1 MVAQARVPAKEHP
14 GQRRC
19 NTVPSASPRV
29 CSTMHGV
36 FLPVRASPAGALPA
50 DNATRCV
57 GLAPADEVD
66 DSPAPQ
72 QPAPRQP
79 PGFPPSA
86 AIVVRPTAVSYA
98 FRQRYAERGPSPST
112 DAAHRCDPVLLY
124 RALWSLRSR
133 LAEGR
138 FDGHAPA
145 AVASSLAAAGSLPPS
160 FDAHGVLW
168 RLVPVQDDA
177 TTGASSGAGRA
188 AARRVAAPLAAAT
201 AWEVPSGSAATGEVC
216 SSAEIARY
224 LASGAA
230 TRNSPPPL

>member
-1 MVAQARVPAKEHP
+1 M
-14 GQRRC
+14 
-19 NTVPSASPRV
+19 PSASPRV

-79 PGFPPSA
+79 PGSPPSA

-112 DAAHRCDPVLLY
+112 DAVLLY

-145 AVASSLAAAGSLPPS
+145 AVRPLPRPAP
-160 FDAHGVLW
+160 FPTAIDAHGVLW
-168 RLVPVQDDA
+168 RLVPVQVDP

-201 AWEVPSGSAATGEVC
+201 AWEVC
-216 SSAEIARY
+216 SSVGVCGDGRG
-224 LASGAA
+224 LLL
-230 TRNSPPPL
+230 RRRR

>member
-1 MVAQARVPAKEHP
+1 
-14 GQRRC
+14 
-19 NTVPSASPRV
+19 
-29 CSTMHGV
+29 
-36 FLPVRASPAGALPA
+36 
-50 DNATRCV
+50 
-57 GLAPADEVD
+57 
-66 DSPAPQ
+66 
-72 QPAPRQP
+72 
-79 PGFPPSA
+79 
-86 AIVVRPTAVSYA
+86 VVRPTAVSYA

-145 AVASSLAAAGSLPPS
+145 AVRPLPRPAPFPS

-177 TTGASSGAGRA
+177 TTGASSGVGRA

-230 TRNSPPPL
+230 TKE